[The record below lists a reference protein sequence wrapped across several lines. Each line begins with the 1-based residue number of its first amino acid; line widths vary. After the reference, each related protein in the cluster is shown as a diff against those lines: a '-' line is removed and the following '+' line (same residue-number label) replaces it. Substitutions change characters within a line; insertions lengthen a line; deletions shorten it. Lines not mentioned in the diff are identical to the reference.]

1 MTQERPV
8 VGRFAPSPS
17 GRMHLGN
24 AFSALIAW
32 LAVRSAG
39 GEMVL
44 RQEDLDPQRCKREY
58 ADQIEEDYRWL
69 GLDWDRGGSAGGDA
83 YYQSNRDDIYAEA
96 LETLRQNHLI
106 YPCFCTRNQ
115 LHAASAPHATDG
127 TTLYPGTCRNLTPA
141 EQTER
146 AKTRKPAM
154 RVKVPDETV
163 SFTDHIMGAY
173 HQNLAQACGDFILR
187 RSDGVF
193 AYQLAVVV
201 DDALMGVNQVVRG
214 VDLLSSTP
222 RQNLAATAV
231 GLSPARVRP
240 CAPAVRRRR
249 TPAVQTTEGRGL
261 GRTAPDGEASG
272 GHRGTAGLLGR
283 THRPAGAGAG
293 TGAGGGVRLGESET
307 RECRGGVKRCGGQA
321 PQAA

>member
-1 MTQERPV
+1 MAQENPT

-32 LAVRSAG
+32 LAVRSVG

-58 ADQIEEDYRWL
+58 ADQIEADYRWL

-83 YYQSNRDDIYAEA
+83 YYQSNRNDIYAEA
-96 LETLRQNHLI
+96 METLRQNHLI

-154 RVKVPDETV
+154 RVKVPDERI

-222 RQNLAATAV
+222 RQIWL
-231 GLSPARVRP
+231 
-240 CAPAVRRRR
+240 
-249 TPAVQTTEGRGL
+249 QQQL
-261 GRTAPDGEASG
+261 GFPQPEYGHVPLLYGAD
-272 GHRGTAGLLGR
+272 GHRLSKRQKGR
-283 THRPAGAGAG
+283 THRPTGAGAG
-293 TGAGGGVRLGESET
+293 TGAGGGVPVGEDKAGED
-307 RECRGGVKRCGGQA
+307 RGGVKAELCPA
-321 PQAA
+321 

>member
-1 MTQERPV
+1 MAQERPV

-201 DDALMGVNQVVRG
+201 DDALMGINQVVRG
-214 VDLLSSTP
+214 VDLQSSTP
-222 RQNLAATAV
+222 RQIWLQQ
-231 GLSPARVRP
+231 R
-240 CAPAVRRRR
+240 
-249 TPAVQTTEGRGL
+249 L
-261 GRTAPDGEASG
+261 GFPQPEYGHVPLLYGAD
-272 GHRGTAGLLGR
+272 GHRR
-283 THRPAGAGAG
+283 
-293 TGAGGGVRLGESET
+293 S
-307 RECRGGVKRCGGQA
+307 KRQKV
-321 PQAA
+321 PS

>member
-201 DDALMGVNQVVRG
+201 DDALMGVTQVVRG
-214 VDLLSSTP
+214 ADLLSSTP
-222 RQNLAATAV
+222 RQLWLYRELGLPAPEFYHMPLLLAVDGRRLSKRDGDESLEHLQARYTPEQIIGRLAYAC
-231 GLSPARVRP
+231 GLQN
-240 CAPAVRRRR
+240 APDPR
-249 TPAVQTTEGRGL
+249 TPAELADGFSWQRVPQNDIILPEGL
-261 GRTAPDGEASG
+261 F
-272 GHRGTAGLLGR
+272 
-283 THRPAGAGAG
+283 
-293 TGAGGGVRLGESET
+293 
-307 RECRGGVKRCGGQA
+307 
-321 PQAA
+321 